1 MAITALPTPPSSLD
15 PASFSTRA
23 DAFLGALPT
32 FATEAN
38 AVALAMNLN
47 ATSDSSSTSN
57 LIGLGSKT
65 FTVSASKSFLGGMFL
80 IIADTAAPSTNS
92 MYCQVTSYSST
103 TLVVNVT
110 SIFGSGTKTA
120 WTISQTSPI
129 NGVVAIANGGTGAV
143 TAVAAKLAL
152 SVGVLE
158 QYLPNVNYTFTMS
171 DSGGHFYHT
180 SATAHAYSI
189 PSNAQVAF
197 PIGTALT
204 WANGNG
210 AGVVT
215 ININADTLRWAGVGT
230 AGSRSLAANGMAT
243 ALKVSATEW
252 LISGAGLT

>member
-1 MAITALPTPPSSLD
+1 MAITALPTPPSGSD

-32 FATEAN
+32 FAAEAN

-129 NGVVAIANGGTGAV
+129 NGVAAIANGGTGAV
-143 TAVAAKLAL
+143 TAVAAKAALGVGAVDQSVQNVAYTAVLADAGQHL
-152 SVGVLE
+152 
-158 QYLPNVNYTFTMS
+158 
-171 DSGGHFYHT
+171 YHT
-180 SATAHAYSI
+180 SGTVHAYSI
-189 PSNAQVAF
+189 PSNASVAF

-204 WANGNG
+204 FVNANG
-210 AGVVT
+210 AGVLT
-215 ININADTLRWAGVGT
+215 ISINIDTLRWAGVGT